1 MEGGYTMIERPDN
14 RSYKLRGARATLAQ
28 STAYENLWP
37 KYGIPMEGVID
48 PAAIFPEFAT
58 RIMEIGTGMG
68 ESTALI
74 AAHFPDVA
82 FFGVEVHEPGVGS
95 LLWRAE
101 AAGLTNLRIIQ
112 EDAHI
117 ILRDHFPDTSLDAF
131 HLYFPD
137 PWPKSRHW
145 KRRIVQADFLALIA
159 SKLKDGGYIH
169 IATDWIEYAQWIQ
182 NVFAQSS
189 LFSGGVIERPEWR
202 PLTKFEGKGIRKG
215 HVVTDM
221 KYFKN

>member
-1 MEGGYTMIERPDN
+1 MIDRPDN

-37 KYGIPMEGVID
+37 KYGIPMSGEID
-48 PAAIFPEFAT
+48 PAKVFPDFAS

-74 AAHFPDVA
+74 AERFPKVG

-117 ILRDHFPDTSLDAF
+117 ILRDHFPDQSLDAF

-145 KRRIVQADFLALIA
+145 KRRIVQDDFLELIA
-159 SKLKDGGYIH
+159 VKLKAGGYIH
-169 IATDWIEYAQWIQ
+169 IATDWAEYSQWIG
-182 NVFAQSS
+182 NVFAQST

-215 HVVTDM
+215 HIVTDM

>member
-1 MEGGYTMIERPDN
+1 MIERPDN

-37 KYGIPMEGVID
+37 KYGIPMSGEID
-48 PAAIFPEFAT
+48 PAKVFPDFAT

-74 AAHFPDVA
+74 AERFPEVG

-117 ILRDHFPDTSLDAF
+117 ILRDHFPDQSLDAF

-145 KRRIVQADFLALIA
+145 KRRIVQDDFLELIA
-159 SKLKDGGYIH
+159 VKLKAGGYIH
-169 IATDWIEYAQWIQ
+169 IATDWVEYSQWIG
-182 NVFAQSS
+182 NVFAQST
-189 LFSGGVIERPEWR
+189 LFSGGVIVRPEWR

-215 HVVTDM
+215 HIVTDM

>member
-1 MEGGYTMIERPDN
+1 MIERPDN
-14 RSYKLRGARATLAQ
+14 RSYKLRGARATPAQ
-28 STAYENLWP
+28 ESAYEKLWP
-37 KYGIPMEGVID
+37 KYGIPLEDRID
-48 PAAIFPEFAT
+48 PAIVFPDSKN

-74 AAHFPDVA
+74 AAAFPETG
-82 FFGVEVHEPGVGS
+82 FFGVEVHQPGVGS

-117 ILRDHFPDTSLDAF
+117 ILRDHFPDQSLDAF

-145 KRRIVQADFLALIA
+145 KRRIVQPEFLELIA

-182 NVFAQSS
+182 NIYAQSP
-189 LFSGGVIERPEWR
+189 LFTGGAIERPEWR
-202 PLTKFEGKGIRKG
+202 PLTKFEGKGLRKG
-215 HVVTDM
+215 HIVTDM
-221 KYFKN
+221 KYFKK

>member
-1 MEGGYTMIERPDN
+1 MAIERPDN

-28 STAYENLWP
+28 STAYEKLWP
-37 KYGIPMEGVID
+37 KYGIPMQGNID
-48 PAAIFPEFAT
+48 PVQVFPDHTT

-74 AAHFPDVA
+74 AERFPEVG

-117 ILRDHFPDTSLDAF
+117 ILRDHFPDRSLDAF

-145 KRRIVQADFLALIA
+145 KRRIVQPDFLALIA
-159 SKLKDGGYIH
+159 IKLKDGGYIH
-169 IATDWIEYAQWIQ
+169 IATDWVEYAQWIQ
-182 NVFAQSS
+182 NVFAQST
-189 LFSGGVIERPEWR
+189 LFTGGVIDRPEWR
-202 PLTKFEGKGIRKG
+202 PLTKFEGKGLRKG
-215 HVVTDM
+215 HIVTDM
-221 KYFKN
+221 KYFKS